1 MCLNGSND
9 ISQRWQYQTI
19 GLATEEPETPSH
31 DCRDMVNIFARISID
46 VDRDPW
52 PERLCTFDLL
62 CIGRRYGLN
71 IDFRILV
78 APLPSLSHPLF
89 DQS

>member
-46 VDRDPW
+46 VDRGTGPNAFAHSICCALG
-52 PERLCTFDLL
+52 E
-62 CIGRRYGLN
+62 GM
-71 IDFRILV
+71 V
-78 APLPSLSHPLF
+78 
-89 DQS
+89 